1 MNTLRTTMLLA
12 ALTALFMGL
21 GYLIGGPAGALIAFV
36 IAAGMNLFTYWN
48 ADKIVLRMHN
58 AKEVDARSCP
68 QLFGIVEELARR
80 GGLPTPRVY
89 LIDEPHPNAFA
100 TGRNPQ
106 NAAVAATTG
115 LLAILDRDEVA
126 AVMAHELAHVKNRD
140 TLIMTMTAT
149 IAGAISMLANFG
161 LFFGGSRDRGGNTI
175 ALILAVIVAPFA
187 AMLVQ
192 LAISRAREYGADK
205 GGAEMHGN
213 PRKLASAL
221 VKLARGAQA
230 IPSPVA
236 AANPAA
242 AALFPASAVVTAG
255 SPPIRRPRTGSPLW
269 RRWSAHRARTAP
281 CPPSRRRSR
290 RRARPP
296 PCPALARRR
305 ARSIRTGGGPEPGR
319 SARHG
324 IAPHGPQ
331 APRRGAAQGPAAR
344 GCARQCRA

>member
-58 AKEVDARSCP
+58 AQEVDARSCP

-161 LFFGGSRDRGGNTI
+161 LFFGGGDRDRGGNTA

-221 VKLARGAQA
+221 AKLARGAQA
-230 IPSPVA
+230 IPNPVA

-242 AALFPASAVVTAG
+242 AALYIVPGLGRGDSWFSTHPATENRIAALEAMAG
-255 SPPIRRPRTGSPLW
+255 SPLPSFEQPLEAPRPSTAVPRSRKAP
-269 RRWSAHRARTAP
+269 SALDPHG
-281 CPPSRRRSR
+281 RRS
-290 RRARPP
+290 
-296 PCPALARRR
+296 
-305 ARSIRTGGGPEPGR
+305 
-319 SARHG
+319 
-324 IAPHGPQ
+324 
-331 APRRGAAQGPAAR
+331 
-344 GCARQCRA
+344 

>member
-1 MNTLRTTMLLA
+1 MNTLRTAMLLA

-58 AKEVDARSCP
+58 AQEVDARSCP

-161 LFFGGSRDRGGNTI
+161 LFFGGGDRDRGGNTA

-221 VKLARGAQA
+221 AKLARGAEA
-230 IPSPVA
+230 IPNPVA

-242 AALFPASAVVTAG
+242 AALYIVPGLGRGDSWFSTHPATENRIAALEAMAG
-255 SPPIRRPRTGSPLW
+255 SPLPSFEQPPEAPRPSTAVPRSRKAP
-269 RRWSAHRARTAP
+269 SALDPHG
-281 CPPSRRRSR
+281 RRS
-290 RRARPP
+290 
-296 PCPALARRR
+296 
-305 ARSIRTGGGPEPGR
+305 
-319 SARHG
+319 
-324 IAPHGPQ
+324 
-331 APRRGAAQGPAAR
+331 
-344 GCARQCRA
+344 